1 MNNLLYARLAKTN
14 LSKNRQNILPYL
26 LSCIGTVVMFFIMD
40 TLAQGS
46 GFDSMIGK
54 DTILTVMGMGT
65 YIIGLFAVIF
75 LIYSNSF
82 LAKRRKKEFGL
93 FQILGMEKKHLAKI
107 LFFESLYLWAA
118 SLGIGILLGVLLYR
132 LLFLVLMKL
141 TGLNGTIGFAFS
153 AKAVGST
160 MLLFGLT
167 FVINFL
173 LSLRQIHVSQP
184 VELLHGGA
192 QGEREPKTKLLT
204 AVLGFML
211 LGVGYYLALTCQSSM
226 DALDKFFNAIAL
238 VMVGTYCLF
247 SAGSIAFLKILKKNK
262 NYYYQTRHFTSI
274 SGMLYR
280 MKQNAVGL
288 ANICILSTGVLL
300 VISISTCLWTGIEEV
315 TYTRFPHQISIE
327 ANTGVSGIMKT
338 VEPVSQ
344 KMIEEVKTGI
354 DQHLEEKQL
363 RKKYESDQRYYVMLA
378 DVDRSTKKGNITCS
392 DCGHEWHSDSG
403 LCDTLEGCTCS
414 QCHAKL
420 KVQDTRKRIYKE
432 TQYFSVITICKGYQ
446 VIRVAQVRCES
457 RKGEPM
463 QFYCHEVVQRW
474 ISPDG
479 KVTDMALLRGFT
491 FYYCDVWALCSAME
505 IRPHNSLYD
514 DVVARSCAY
523 PKMRV
528 LPQLRRNGFKG
539 DFHGIS
545 PVRLFKALLSD
556 PRIETLMK
564 GGEIEVMK
572 HFIFN
577 ARTADECWA
586 SYLIAKRH
594 KYLIDNFSMW
604 CDYLRML
611 NKLGQDLRNPKN
623 ICPEDFMAAHDN
635 ATRKIE
641 TIHEKE

>member
-211 LGVGYYLALTCQSSM
+211 LGVGYYLALTSQSSM

-247 SAGSIAFLKILKKNK
+247 SAGSIAFLKILKKN
-262 NYYYQTRHFTSI
+262 
-274 SGMLYR
+274 
-280 MKQNAVGL
+280 
-288 ANICILSTGVLL
+288 
-300 VISISTCLWTGIEEV
+300 
-315 TYTRFPHQISIE
+315 
-327 ANTGVSGIMKT
+327 
-338 VEPVSQ
+338 
-344 KMIEEVKTGI
+344 
-354 DQHLEEKQL
+354 
-363 RKKYESDQRYYVMLA
+363 
-378 DVDRSTKKGNITCS
+378 
-392 DCGHEWHSDSG
+392 
-403 LCDTLEGCTCS
+403 
-414 QCHAKL
+414 
-420 KVQDTRKRIYKE
+420 YK
-432 TQYFSVITICKGYQ
+432 
-446 VIRVAQVRCES
+446 
-457 RKGEPM
+457 
-463 QFYCHEVVQRW
+463 
-474 ISPDG
+474 
-479 KVTDMALLRGFT
+479 
-491 FYYCDVWALCSAME
+491 
-505 IRPHNSLYD
+505 
-514 DVVARSCAY
+514 
-523 PKMRV
+523 
-528 LPQLRRNGFKG
+528 
-539 DFHGIS
+539 
-545 PVRLFKALLSD
+545 
-556 PRIETLMK
+556 
-564 GGEIEVMK
+564 
-572 HFIFN
+572 
-577 ARTADECWA
+577 
-586 SYLIAKRH
+586 
-594 KYLIDNFSMW
+594 
-604 CDYLRML
+604 
-611 NKLGQDLRNPKN
+611 
-623 ICPEDFMAAHDN
+623 
-635 ATRKIE
+635 
-641 TIHEKE
+641 